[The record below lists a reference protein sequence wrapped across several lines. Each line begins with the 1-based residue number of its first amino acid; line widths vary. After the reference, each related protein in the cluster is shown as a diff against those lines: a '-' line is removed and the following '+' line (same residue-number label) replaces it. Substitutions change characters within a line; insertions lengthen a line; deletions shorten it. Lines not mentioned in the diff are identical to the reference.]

1 MNKLALK
8 IKMIAN
14 NDTGKSLSKALGISN
29 TTLSNKTNG
38 KADFTRSEILKIKK
52 RYSLSPE
59 EVDSIF
65 FNYEVTWE
73 VTKMLK

>member
-38 KADFTRSEILKIKK
+38 KAEFTQSEILKIKK
-52 RYSLSPE
+52 RYSLSSE

-65 FNYEVTWE
+65 FDFKVT
-73 VTKMLK
+73 

>member
-38 KADFTRSEILKIKK
+38 KNRNKSRKARLQD
-52 RYSLSPE
+52 
-59 EVDSIF
+59 
-65 FNYEVTWE
+65 
-73 VTKMLK
+73 